1 MTSKP
6 SNYVCI
12 VTAKNPPPVI
22 GSSQTTDTVQI
33 LDPQTGAVLSA
44 NGGAATLKVGS
55 GIGIHSFS
63 SIPLDKL
70 CISYRSHDMLYIAYG
85 GKNKDDMHAHLV
97 VQGSTS
103 SPKWRCRVPEYL
115 EGGIIVSPCGNYAV
129 GAGKSGQCYCWS
141 LLQDGELLRIWSA
154 HYRAVQS
161 IIFSDCGS
169 YLITGG
175 ADGLVNMWSLMD
187 IVSEEEDYGVSY
199 KDGNASLKPVR
210 TWSEHQ
216 LPVSAL
222 HALPSSRIVST
233 SQDRHVMIMELFSG
247 ITLAKIQMPAAI
259 TTVTSD
265 SSGHRLYLGS
275 KDGTIYCVDMDSYAA
290 ATTAES
296 ATVIT
301 NSNTKPDLRGPS
313 LSGSLLEETILGVD
327 KDKGGNNSFICE
339 LRNHES
345 AVTSMALVEDHSNS
359 TMLISGDEDGSI
371 CIWDLRF
378 RICVRTLHPWS
389 SSGILG
395 TENIPKKCPC
405 SNILV
410 VPRETIEFKE
420 SNGIFITQSSKSGKK
435 NSNNLTNL
443 IKPFQRFPKSHMI
456 DDENTDIVVYLT
468 RIITNQSYKMLDTES
483 SQIYRSKRR
492 LSFTLSGKEPNAH
505 DIKKK
510 IKEKEDEN
518 EMEGA
523 AQDNS
528 NNSIVLENEV
538 ERLKSELQKANDT
551 IERWQKVNT
560 KLALKLKNTPH

>member
-6 SNYVCI
+6 SNYVCV
-12 VTAKNPPPVI
+12 VTARVPPPVI
-22 GSSQTTDTVQI
+22 GSSQITDTVQI

-55 GIGIHSFS
+55 GIGIHSFYP
-63 SIPLDKL
+63 IPLDKM
-70 CISYRSHDMLYIAYG
+70 CISYSSHDMLYIAYG

-115 EGGIIVSPCGNYAV
+115 EGGIIVSPCGNYV
-129 GAGKSGQCYCWS
+129 IGAGKSGQCYCWS

-154 HYRAVQS
+154 HYRAAQS

-175 ADGLVNMWSLMD
+175 ADGIVNMWSLMD

-199 KDGNASLKPVR
+199 KDGNLSLKPVR

-216 LPVSAL
+216 LPISAL

-233 SQDRHVMIMELFSG
+233 SQDRHVIIMELFSG
-247 ITLAKIQMPAAI
+247 VTLAKIQMPAAI

-275 KDGTIYCVDMDSYAA
+275 KDGAIYCVDMDSYAA

-296 ATVIT
+296 ATVIS
-301 NSNTKPDLRGPS
+301 NSNSKIDLRGPS
-313 LSGSLLEETILGVD
+313 LSGSLLEENILGND
-327 KDKGGNNSFICE
+327 KNTSGNSTFICE

-345 AVTSMALVEDHSNS
+345 AVTSLALVENHDDSS
-359 TMLISGDEDGSI
+359 ILISGDENGSI

-378 RICVRTLHPWS
+378 RICIRTLHPWS
-389 SSGILG
+389 TSGMLG
-395 TENIPKKCPC
+395 TENVPKKCPC
-405 SNILV
+405 SNIRI
-410 VPRETIEFKE
+410 VPRETIESKE
-420 SNGIFITQSSKSGKK
+420 TNGIFITQSSKSGKQ
-435 NSNNLTNL
+435 NSNSLVNL
-443 IKPFQRFPKSHMI
+443 IKPFQRFPKSQMM
-456 DDENTDIVVYLT
+456 DDKNNEIVGYLT
-468 RIITNQSYKMLDTES
+468 KIITNQSYKTFDTES
-483 SQIYRSKRR
+483 SLIHRSKRS
-492 LSFTLSGKEPNAH
+492 LSSTPSDKKPMTH
-505 DIKKK
+505 DIRKKTK
-510 IKEKEDEN
+510 TNEDEI
-518 EMEGA
+518 ET
-523 AQDNS
+523 DNKTQRDS
-528 NNSIVLENEV
+528 AELALLENEV
-538 ERLKSELQKANDT
+538 GRLNSELRKANET

-560 KLALKLKNTPH
+560 KLALKLKNSSN

>member
-1 MTSKP
+1 
-6 SNYVCI
+6 
-12 VTAKNPPPVI
+12 
-22 GSSQTTDTVQI
+22 
-33 LDPQTGAVLSA
+33 
-44 NGGAATLKVGS
+44 
-55 GIGIHSFS
+55 
-63 SIPLDKL
+63 
-70 CISYRSHDMLYIAYG
+70 
-85 GKNKDDMHAHLV
+85 
-97 VQGSTS
+97 
-103 SPKWRCRVPEYL
+103 
-115 EGGIIVSPCGNYAV
+115 
-129 GAGKSGQCYCWS
+129 
-141 LLQDGELLRIWSA
+141 
-154 HYRAVQS
+154 
-161 IIFSDCGS
+161 
-169 YLITGG
+169 
-175 ADGLVNMWSLMD
+175 
-187 IVSEEEDYGVSY
+187 
-199 KDGNASLKPVR
+199 
-210 TWSEHQ
+210 
-216 LPVSAL
+216 
-222 HALPSSRIVST
+222 
-233 SQDRHVMIMELFSG
+233 
-247 ITLAKIQMPAAI
+247 
-259 TTVTSD
+259 
-265 SSGHRLYLGS
+265 
-275 KDGTIYCVDMDSYAA
+275 MDSYAA

-528 NNSIVLENEV
+528 NNSTVLENEV